1 MDPQITHR
9 LLELSRAQSGLSDPC
24 ATANGSVLVTKDRQ
38 LIDFY
43 SGAGTLNY
51 GHHNSR
57 LKKRLVADIRRYGA
71 LGTGSRQAAITAQ
84 FFDTV
89 QQVLLQPRGWPY
101 QLQLAGPTGAGAL
114 EIALQHARQLKGRP
128 NVISFTQGFQGASG
142 RALADA
148 AKVFFRAVTGTPSVS
163 NATFMPYDRCFGP
176 DVDTM
181 AYLEQLLDGIR
192 QPAERPAAVVV
203 ETVLGQGG
211 VNVLTWRWLKELE
224 TLCQRYD
231 MLLILDDT
239 QVGCGRTGRFF
250 SFETADIHADIIVL
264 SKSLSGLGVPMSL
277 LLCDPSV
284 GTPQRLAGCPWSDSI
299 DQELGLLSATHALE
313 TYWADGSFTA
323 DILEKEALVRDW
335 LENIVHSYSGWGFG
349 VRGRGLIQGLVMSG
363 YQDLAEQVARRAFD
377 VGLLIETSGAD
388 DEVLKLL
395 PALTIEKS
403 LLIKGLE
410 IIEHS
415 LAEVLRDSPARVRGT
430 SRPAPGNPDSDTE

>member
-1 MDPQITHR
+1 
-9 LLELSRAQSGLSDPC
+9 G
-24 ATANGSVLVTKDRQ
+24 
-38 LIDFY
+38 
-43 SGAGTLNY
+43 
-51 GHHNSR
+51 
-57 LKKRLVADIRRYGA
+57 
-71 LGTGSRQAAITAQ
+71 
-84 FFDTV
+84 

-211 VNVLTWRWLKELE
+211 VNVLTWRWLRELE
-224 TLCQRYD
+224 SLCQRYD

-264 SKSLSGLGVPMSL
+264 SKSLSGFGLPMSL
-277 LLCDPSV
+277 LLSDPDL
-284 GTPQRLAGCPWSDSI
+284 GLPQRQARCLWSD
-299 DQELGLLSATHALE
+299 ELDCELALLTATHALDL
-313 TYWADGSFTA
+313 YWTDESFT
-323 DILEKEALVRDW
+323 EQVQHKEGLVRDW
-335 LENIVHSYSGWGFG
+335 LENI
-349 VRGRGLIQGLVMSG
+349 
-363 YQDLAEQVARRAFD
+363 
-377 VGLLIETSGAD
+377 
-388 DEVLKLL
+388 
-395 PALTIEKS
+395 
-403 LLIKGLE
+403 
-410 IIEHS
+410 
-415 LAEVLRDSPARVRGT
+415 
-430 SRPAPGNPDSDTE
+430 